1 MNTFFFA
8 ATSIAQQPSPQW
20 SSQDLAD
27 AFPQRLSELM
37 TPELL
42 RFPADVKAANNAT
55 SPARA
60 FAWRRREDFTAFR
73 VR

>member
-1 MNTFFFA
+1 MNLYSFA
-8 ATSIAQQPSPQW
+8 APSLMQLPSPQW

-27 AFPQRLSELM
+27 AVPQRLSALM

-42 RFPADVKAANNAT
+42 RFPAELKAANGLV
-55 SPARA
+55 PARA
-60 FAWRRREDFTAFR
+60 FAWRRRDDFVAFR